1 MSTTGTGLLTSTL
14 PGDGHVLPVE
24 ATTQNFFCEL
34 GAAVT
39 VGAATSATAATAIA
53 KSAVV

>member
-1 MSTTGTGLLTSTL
+1 MSTTGSGLLTSTL
-14 PGDGHVLPVE
+14 PGDGHVVPVE